1 MEKREPPPN
10 YIRDCMEAL
19 YENEN
24 CAKFEAAFDVLNQFI
39 RLVLLLVVFFLF
51 GILGTYKTIIGCIW
65 MASG

>member
-39 RLVLLLVVFFLF
+39 RLVLLLVVFFF
-51 GILGTYKTIIGCIW
+51 SEY
-65 MASG
+65 